1 VTNSEASTIAGDP
14 SATVGHFIAHRIHD
28 VEVAIE
34 SKEFNYYYKIFLKLF
49 LCRKIIRHVI
59 RDLICL

>member
-34 SKEFNYYYKIFLKLF
+34 SKEFNYYYKIFFKLSVA
-49 LCRKIIRHVI
+49 K
-59 RDLICL
+59 